1 MMQKPLITISK
12 VDKIKFYIIG
22 ILIATLIGLG
32 VAIKLQSDKIERL
45 NTELLVSTNNNKAY
59 EAERDSLRDN
69 VIQFQFT
76 MDQLKHSKDSLINR
90 INEIRKQVNV
100 KDKQINELQYFASV
114 TQKKDSI
121 VVHDTIFQKGVILDT
136 LLGDDWSQLAIRAE
150 YPNILD
156 VDYAFKNETLVVM
169 HDSRVTIDPPKK
181 CWLARLFQK
190 KQTIVEI
197 DVVQENPY
205 CVNKE
210 QKFIK
215 VVK

>member
-1 MMQKPLITISK
+1 MSNVKTILLCLIVALIASLGIVTWQQSA
-12 VDKIKFYIIG
+12 KIK
-22 ILIATLIGLG
+22 
-32 VAIKLQSDKIERL
+32 RL

-69 VIQFQFT
+69 AVQFQFT
-76 MDQLKHSKDSLINR
+76 IDQLKYSKDSLVNR
-90 INEIRKQVNV
+90 INEIRKQVKT
-100 KDKQINELQYFASV
+100 KDKQITELQYFASV
-114 TQKKDSI
+114 TQKRDSV
-121 VVHDTIFQKGVILDT
+121 VVHDTIFQKGVVLDT

-156 VDYAFKNETLVVM
+156 VNYSFKNETLVVM
-169 HDSRVTIDPPKK
+169 HDSRVTVDPPKK

-210 QKFIK
+210 QKFIQI
-215 VVK
+215 VK